1 MSLGINLRRLQV
13 IVITDTLTISL
24 LLLQAATLSN
34 FTPGLKIPVYIEI
47 EMVKPLKQSQ
57 ENSDQPFVS
66 VITPT
71 YNRRRFIPHLIQCY
85 KQQTYPLDRME
96 WIILDDGQEKV
107 KDFFDTAAKYI
118 PNIRYISSDEKK
130 TIGAKRNLLNK
141 LALGDIIVAMD
152 DDDYYAVERVEAAVK
167 AFKKNPQ
174 VELAGSTEIY
184 MYYTD
189 IKTIYKLGPYNP
201 NHATNG
207 TMAWR
212 SSYAKTHTYDE
223 NVLFAEEKSFLEDY
237 KHPMVQLDPFK
248 VMLVMSHS
256 ENTFDKKKLREQEE
270 QMRLAGKKNPVVH
283 KTNLQIENFIKD
295 KTLRDFFT
303 DA

>member
-1 MSLGINLRRLQV
+1 
-13 IVITDTLTISL
+13 
-24 LLLQAATLSN
+24 
-34 FTPGLKIPVYIEI
+34 
-47 EMVKPLKQSQ
+47 
-57 ENSDQPFVS
+57 
-66 VITPT
+66 
-71 YNRRRFIPHLIQCY
+71 
-85 KQQTYPLDRME
+85 ME

-130 TIGAKRNLLNK
+130 TIGAKRNFLNK
-141 LALGDIIVAMD
+141 VALGEIIVAMD
-152 DDDYYAVERVEAAVK
+152 DDDYYVPERVEAAVT
-167 AFKKNPQ
+167 AFKKNPS

-189 IKTIYKLGPYNP
+189 IKVIYRLGPYNAK
-201 NHATNG
+201 HATNG

-212 SSYAKTHTYDE
+212 SSYAKKHVYDE
-223 NVLFAEEKSFLEDY
+223 NVLFAEEKSYLEDY

-270 QMRLAGKKNPVVH
+270 EMRLAGRENPVVH
-283 KTNLQIENFIKD
+283 KTSMKINDFIKD
-295 KTLRDFFT
+295 KSLRDFFA

>member
-1 MSLGINLRRLQV
+1 
-13 IVITDTLTISL
+13 
-24 LLLQAATLSN
+24 
-34 FTPGLKIPVYIEI
+34 
-47 EMVKPLKQSQ
+47 
-57 ENSDQPFVS
+57 
-66 VITPT
+66 
-71 YNRRRFIPHLIQCY
+71 
-85 KQQTYPLDRME
+85 ME

-152 DDDYYAVERVEAAVK
+152 DDDYYVVERVEAAVK

-174 VELAGSTEIY
+174 VELAGSTIIY

-237 KHPMVQLDPFK
+237 KHPMIQLDPFK

-270 QMRLAGKKNPVVH
+270 QMRLAGKENPVVH
-283 KTNLQIENFIKD
+283 KTNLHIEDFIKD
-295 KTLRDFFT
+295 KMLRDFFR

>member
-1 MSLGINLRRLQV
+1 
-13 IVITDTLTISL
+13 
-24 LLLQAATLSN
+24 
-34 FTPGLKIPVYIEI
+34 
-47 EMVKPLKQSQ
+47 
-57 ENSDQPFVS
+57 
-66 VITPT
+66 
-71 YNRRRFIPHLIQCY
+71 
-85 KQQTYPLDRME
+85 ME

-118 PNIRYISSDEKK
+118 PNVRYISSDEKK
-130 TIGAKRNLLNK
+130 TIGAKRNFLNK
-141 LALGDIIVAMD
+141 VATGDIVVAMD
-152 DDDYYAVERVEAAVK
+152 DDDYYVPERVEAAVT
-167 AFKKNPQ
+167 AFKKNPK

-189 IKTIYKLGPYNP
+189 IKVIYKLGPYNP

-212 SSYAKTHTYDE
+212 SSYAKAHKYDE

-237 KHPMVQLDPFK
+237 KHPMIQLDPRK

-270 QMRLAGKKNPVVH
+270 EMRKAGKENPVVH
-283 KTNLQIENFIKD
+283 KTALQIEEFIKD
-295 KTLRDFFT
+295 KTLREFFA

>member
-1 MSLGINLRRLQV
+1 M

-24 LLLQAATLSN
+24 LRLQAASLSN
-34 FTPGLKIPVYIEI
+34 FTPGLKIPVYIEL
-47 EMVKPLKQSQ
+47 EMVKPLKQSK

-152 DDDYYAVERVEAAVK
+152 DDDYYVVERVEAAVK

-201 NHATNG
+201 KHATNG

-223 NVLFAEEKSFLEDY
+223 NVLFAEEKSFLDDY
-237 KHPMVQLDPFK
+237 KHPMIQLDPFK

-270 QMRLAGKKNPVVH
+270 QMRLAGKENPVVH

-303 DA
+303 SA

>member
-1 MSLGINLRRLQV
+1 M

-24 LLLQAATLSN
+24 LRLQAASLSN
-34 FTPGLKIPVYIEI
+34 FTPGLKIPVYIEL
-47 EMVKPLKQSQ
+47 EMVKPLKQSK

-152 DDDYYAVERVEAAVK
+152 DDDYYVVERVEAAVK

-174 VELAGSTEIY
+174 VELAGATEIY

-189 IKTIYKLGPYNP
+189 IKTIYKLGPYNLK
-201 NHATNG
+201 HATNG

-223 NVLFAEEKSFLEDY
+223 NVLFAEEKSFLDDY
-237 KHPMVQLDPFK
+237 KHPMIQLDPFK

-270 QMRLAGKKNPVVH
+270 QMRLAGKENPVVH
-283 KTNLQIENFIKD
+283 KTNLHIENFIKD

>member
-1 MSLGINLRRLQV
+1 
-13 IVITDTLTISL
+13 LTISL
-24 LLLQAATLSN
+24 LSLLAGSLSN
-34 FTPGLKIPVYIEI
+34 FQPGLKIPVYTEV
-47 EMVKPLKQSQ
+47 EMVKPLKQLQ
-57 ENSDQPFVS
+57 NNNEQPFVS

-152 DDDYYAVERVEAAVK
+152 DDDYYVVERVEAAVK

-237 KHPMVQLDPFK
+237 KHPMIQLDPFK

-270 QMRLAGKKNPVVH
+270 QMRLAGKENPVVH
-283 KTNLQIENFIKD
+283 KTKLHIEHFIKD

>member
-1 MSLGINLRRLQV
+1 M
-13 IVITDTLTISL
+13 
-24 LLLQAATLSN
+24 SN
-34 FTPGLKIPVYIEI
+34 FTPGLKIPVYIEL
-47 EMVKPLKQSQ
+47 EMVKPLKQAQ

-152 DDDYYAVERVEAAVK
+152 DDDYYVVERVEAAVK

-174 VELAGSTEIY
+174 VELAGATEIY

-189 IKTIYKLGPYNP
+189 IKTIYKLGPYKP
-201 NHATNG
+201 KHATNG

-223 NVLFAEEKSFLEDY
+223 NVLFAEEKSFLDDY
-237 KHPMVQLDPFK
+237 KHPMIQLDPFK

-270 QMRLAGKKNPVVH
+270 QMRLAGKENPVVH